1 MCEVK
6 EIQIRTW
13 GWLGT
18 WPEGCYGHPMSQR
31 WVSPHLLRPRE
42 HSALHRLPP
51 PPQHLDLGLS
61 LLSADTTVSECAV
74 CRLPELCAIWV
85 VVTANSCRKLS
96 PGTPPASHLVS
107 PPFPP
112 RTSSS
117 LGWVARGKS
126 CPSVLWDTASGVTLA
141 PIFLLCPQWSNSR
154 RNWGPLGQ
162 DDEDRTGTD
171 YPTRSSN
178 ADAVS
183 VWQMACLVSLLNGA
197 KESVQCG
204 VG

>member
-18 WPEGCYGHPMSQR
+18 RPEGCYGHPTSQR

-42 HSALHRLPP
+42 HGALHRLPP

-85 VVTANSCRKLS
+85 VVMANSCRKLS

-112 RTSSS
+112 WG
-117 LGWVARGKS
+117 GWLVGRAVPVCSGTLSIGRDSGS
-126 CPSVLWDTASGVTLA
+126 HLPVPSVVKLQEELGATGSG
-141 PIFLLCPQWSNSR
+141 
-154 RNWGPLGQ
+154 
-162 DDEDRTGTD
+162 
-171 YPTRSSN
+171 
-178 ADAVS
+178 
-183 VWQMACLVSLLNGA
+183 
-197 KESVQCG
+197 
-204 VG
+204 